1 MMSTM
6 MAIERQ
12 LSMGHEQG
20 WGPGAVIKASCLEQ
34 WRSRARPPAA
44 IQVSKKQNVT
54 SSLTCNDLIL
64 WGASVTEG

>member
-1 MMSTM
+1 MMLTM

-20 WGPGAVIKASCLEQ
+20 GGTGAVVKAACLENR
-34 WRSRARPPAA
+34 RSHVRPPAG

-54 SSLTCNDLIL
+54 SSLTCKDLIS
-64 WGASVTEG
+64 WGASVTER

>member
-20 WGPGAVIKASCLEQ
+20 GSPGAVIKAACWEHQ
-34 WRSRARPPAA
+34 RSRVRPPAG
-44 IQVSKKQNVT
+44 IQIPKKQNDT
-54 SSLTCNDLIL
+54 SSVTCKN
-64 WGASVTEG
+64 